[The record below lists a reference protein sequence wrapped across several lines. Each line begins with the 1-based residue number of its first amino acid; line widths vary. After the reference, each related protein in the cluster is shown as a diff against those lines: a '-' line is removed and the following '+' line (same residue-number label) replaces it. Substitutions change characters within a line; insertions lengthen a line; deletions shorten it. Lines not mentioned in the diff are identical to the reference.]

1 MPHVTA
7 HQKRGPGHG
16 RAQQYSTLARPCLD
30 APLLQG
36 LPKQVYQTVLLRV
49 IGSFYCDEVGDHY
62 YLSLDRSNLCYVGTW
77 LYYLPVSITL
87 IVFWVIGRCGAV
99 SRYIV
104 ASKLTPKYSVLAT
117 GVPLLFWVIIAMKR
131 SRGVS
136 DMLLL
141 ISDPSQESLK
151 QQLLMKM
158 RLDITDHGEVVN
170 EEQIKLFETEMLAH
184 FLRDRNL
191 NEPST
196 VAQVGFI
203 YHSYETHFWWFEV
216 WDLGRK
222 LLLNSVISLLA
233 KAGANRI
240 ICGLVVMLVYLS
252 MMLFYQPYRER
263 SDSALAGVTNIQLF
277 ITLFCGLILK
287 MGALYLDTRVVRL
300 VTSAAIVSNIMTLI
314 YAVFSILNEK
324 CTAWK
329 MARRSSRE
337 ILRRAIATHVRKLWR
352 EAYGY
357 ALTEVY
363 LSKPEPGPMS
373 LLVMKELARR
383 EKYQQEMDDLNA
395 QLELTSAMLPPL
407 SPDEQGEAILAAS
420 QVDVFEDEATAPNEN
435 AEGTT
440 RGPTKAA
447 VFDDDTNSN

>member
-1 MPHVTA
+1 MVVHSNI
-7 HQKRGPGHG
+7 RLW
-16 RAQQYSTLARPCLD
+16 RARVWMRLYYKA
-30 APLLQG
+30 
-36 LPKQVYQTVLLRV
+36 YQNRCIKLFFWVLLLFYPMLCQRV

-87 IVFWVIGRCGAV
+87 IVFWVI
-99 SRYIV
+99 
-104 ASKLTPKYSVLAT
+104 

-158 RLDITDHGEVVN
+158 RLDITDHGEVAN